1 MMIPMTPA
9 AIMTMVTVTAETA
22 DIATAV
28 QMIPVTTEA
37 AEKNLTNKNKKSGRG
52 CCVYNTASPV
62 PYKGGILWILIQ

>member
-1 MMIPMTPA
+1 
-9 AIMTMVTVTAETA
+9 MTMVTVTAETAETAETA